1 MSDGAVIT
9 FAPFEL
15 ERDHFFVF
23 ALLDNF
29 RRHLCAGNKR
39 IAVRQFV
46 AVGVHQNMAERCGPA
61 CIDLQKVD
69 IDRFAF
75 RDTILSS
82 TGLDNCV
89 SHKRF

>member
-46 AVGVHQNMAERCGPA
+46 ATALTRG
-61 CIDLQKVD
+61 K
-69 IDRFAF
+69 
-75 RDTILSS
+75 LS
-82 TGLDNCV
+82 
-89 SHKRF
+89 R